1 MMKSRVSVAKQK
13 HKNGY
18 NCCQAVVCT
27 YCDLLGMDEKTAF
40 CASKAF
46 GLGIAK
52 RYETCGSVCAMM
64 ILAGLKNSDSNME
77 QPGSKLSTFDLGNR
91 MAAQFEEWN
100 TTCTC
105 AKLRGTDGITD
116 RIRSCRGCVADCAR
130 IVEDFLFPGEFES
143 YEERQE
149 PEEDK

>member
-40 CASKAF
+40 CASEAF